1 MNNNENLVH
10 KLVIILIVVMI
21 IVSAIYTE
29 FIKQ

>member
-1 MNNNENLVH
+1 MNENLVH

>member
-1 MNNNENLVH
+1 MNKENLVH